1 MKKQQLKKITEDWH
15 SLFPELGIYK
25 PMHLLRRCGPLLVGI
40 CLRRSSGEHYL
51 PAVHICCLARG
62 GSFIYLGLCQE
73 LLTVKTQAQDY
84 IPVKWH
90 EKKWCEAA
98 DRLSHQSLLPL
109 AGPLSLAQ
117 LIHAFKEYPKTEDA
131 MPHNPNIYRDWLLT
145 LAWAGREEDVQRV
158 LTEAERDMATWPER
172 IFLYEEGGLSG
183 WLRRVREETS
193 DPDRLRRIVEEE
205 LVKLKAEH
213 LPAVDV
219 SSWFVGPPPPPLLP
233 KPPRRKPGPSVATR
247 LRQVSRNCLHG
258 APVPPTLRALWE
270 AGAEGEWLLQ
280 GAELELLTSAKE
292 ALESFQEDPEESPA
306 LAQAQT
312 RLFEEMAPVA
322 WSGEGHYLALWRFAP
337 EQSWEQAATVA
348 LDEKVGFYCTA
359 ASLADHVVLALGEE
373 EVEKSLAWCRQ
384 RDLHVSASVA
394 EARARLRRLP
404 SPEYRLHRY
413 QQEEEARQRGEKLPE
428 PAPTR
433 TTEPQQLADLLGMS
447 AEDARVEALL
457 RTVEGPAQP
466 LELECDEGGRV
477 ALLSF
482 TQENLRMPLTVE
494 GIHLGDS
501 LEQVHS
507 TLGAPSASD
516 KEWERYDRQE
526 RGLRLDYRWGR
537 VRSVTLLWLPAVPE
551 PWR

>member
-1 MKKQQLKKITEDWH
+1 MKRQQLKKITEDWH
-15 SLFPELGIYK
+15 SVFPELGIHE

-40 CLRRSSGEHYL
+40 CLQRRSGEEYL
-51 PAVHICCLARG
+51 PATHICCLARG
-62 GSFIYLGLCQE
+62 SSFIYLGLRQE
-73 LLTVKTQAQDY
+73 LRTLRTHAQDP
-84 IPVKWH
+84 IPIKWH
-90 EKKWCEAA
+90 DKKWREAA
-98 DRLSHQSLLPL
+98 ERLTHQSLLPL
-109 AGPLSLAQ
+109 TGPLSLDQ
-117 LIHAFKEYPKTEDA
+117 LIHAFKEYPKTDDA
-131 MPHNPNIYRDWLLT
+131 MSHEPDIYRDWLLT

-158 LTEAERDMATWPER
+158 LAEAERDMATWPDR

-193 DPDRLRRIVEEE
+193 DPDRLGRIVEEE

-219 SSWFVGPPPPPLLP
+219 SSWFVGPPPPLP
-233 KPPRRKPGPSVATR
+233 KPKPPQRKPGPSVATR
-247 LRQVSRNCLHG
+247 LRQVSRSCLHG

-270 AGAEGEWLLQ
+270 AGAEGGWLLQ
-280 GAELELLTSAKE
+280 GAELELLTHPKE
-292 ALESFQEDPEESPA
+292 ALESLQEDPEESPA
-306 LAQAQT
+306 LARAQT
-312 RLFEEMAPVA
+312 CLFEEMAPVV
-322 WSGEGHYLALWRFAP
+322 WSGEGHYLALWRLTP
-337 EQSWEQAATVA
+337 EQSWEEAATVA

-359 ASLADHVVLALGEE
+359 ASLADHVVLALEGEE
-373 EVEKSLAWCRQ
+373 EKAIAWFRE
-384 RDLHVSASVA
+384 RGLSVSASVA

-457 RTVEGPAQP
+457 RTVEHAEAPM
-466 LELECDEGGRV
+466 ELECDEWGRV
-477 ALLSF
+477 AMISF
-482 TQENLRMPLTVE
+482 TRENLRAPLLVE
-494 GIHLGDS
+494 GLQPGDS
-501 LEQVHS
+501 QAQVHAA
-507 TLGAPSASD
+507 LGAPTASGKD
-516 KEWERYDRQE
+516 WERYERQE
-526 RGLRLDYRWGR
+526 RGLRLDYRWGQ